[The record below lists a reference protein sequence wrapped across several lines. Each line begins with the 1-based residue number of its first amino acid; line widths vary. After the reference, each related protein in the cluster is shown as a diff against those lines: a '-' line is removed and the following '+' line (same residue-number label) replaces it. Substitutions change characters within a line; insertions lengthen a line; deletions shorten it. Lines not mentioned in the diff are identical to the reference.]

1 MSDSILLPCDG
12 CGQMTSPEHI
22 GRRLQRL
29 EWTTRY
35 RPVHIQTL
43 LLGGAAPHQE
53 HDFLYSP
60 SVDFLG
66 EAGVLPEVANLSLA
80 GKTAGELQSEFQRAG
95 FFLAHVLECAL
106 ESEVQ
111 DGAELLSLLEQ
122 RLPGVAARIRR
133 SLKPK
138 RVVLISRALQPVVD
152 KIAAMQLGCQLILDK
167 GKPFALDGPDKR
179 KAAARMRES
188 IAAATG

>member
-1 MSDSILLPCDG
+1 MDHTIPAGAHPDAPAGRG
-12 CGQMTSPEHI
+12 C
-22 GRRLQRL
+22 
-29 EWTTRY
+29 
-35 RPVHIQTL
+35 
-43 LLGGAAPHQE
+43 AAR
-53 HDFLYSP
+53 
-60 SVDFLG
+60 G
-66 EAGVLPEVANLSLA
+66 AGVLPEVADLSLA
-80 GKTAGELQSEFQRAG
+80 GKTAGEVQSEFQRAG
-95 FFLAHVLECAL
+95 FFLAHVLDCAL
-106 ESEVQ
+106 ESGVQ

-138 RVVLISRALQPVVD
+138 RVVLISRALGPVMD

-167 GKPFALDGPDKR
+167 GKPFALDGPDTR